1 MSISSQRE
9 RRTIQRS
16 QSSFLHHAI
25 CDIVTSSTKSTSK
38 STKKPL
44 LETVYLFEIQLPNK
58 LHNQTL
64 PMSKHAIIDIFDGTN
79 MKRSTNNVLI
89 DLNQLVKQSSSSSRY
104 CTAKIYKLEDKYYV
118 ILDWRNFLFF
128 GDIAVVPDFCRYYD
142 TFRWSYIQYL
152 MDHVQDK
159 VHYEKVG
166 SNSCVSDIDI
176 SISPK
181 IDFSSEFKFQKYA
194 VQIKKAFEIIMKRHN
209 ERFTHTFEDLFD
221 TNIYAT
227 NFTIKAEKPQ
237 LTHVRQILSDRIF
250 HYYYTKKEH
259 VICFPKIHE
268 TILTPNEIEKI
279 HLSQFTFAF
288 RRLFNH
294 LLSHPNPKLTN
305 AMNFYYRLNYNN
317 KELLKG
323 ILGDVDLLKY
333 YIYSEVDSNKLVK
346 DYTKYVTK
354 YYKAIDAIVASEKA
368 IGKDFLRTSSLVKD
382 ALKYLSIA
390 TCMEHDSYHS
400 YGAFLDIVILSG
412 ETNKKQYMH
421 SYLFKHSIVDN
432 LGFITDII
440 TRYTDDYCYDD
451 ITNILK
457 VSKYIE
463 RICNAIINSGDKYDE
478 KRINDIRTIAA
489 HANEARKSG
498 TKEEKSQM
506 AIEVYKIFIAEGD
519 THINIDDFLEAVL
532 LEFDNYLSL

>member
-1 MSISSQRE
+1 MPISFEHKRQ
-9 RRTIQRS
+9 TIQRS

-25 CDIVTSSTKSTSK
+25 FDIVTSSTNSASK
-38 STKKPL
+38 SKKPL

-58 LHNQTL
+58 LDNQTL
-64 PMSKHAIIDIFDGTN
+64 PMSKHVIIDIFDGIN
-79 MKRSTNNVLI
+79 MKRSAKNILT
-89 DLNQLVKQSSSSSRY
+89 DLNQLVKQPYSSSQY
-104 CTAKIYKLEDKYYV
+104 CTAKMYKIEDKYYV

-128 GDIAVVPDFCRYYD
+128 GDIAVVSDFCRSYD
-142 TFRWSYIQYL
+142 TFRWSYIRSLLQS
-152 MDHVQDK
+152 VNDK
-159 VHYEKVG
+159 IYYEKVG

-176 SISPK
+176 SICPK
-181 IDFSSEFKFQKYA
+181 INFSSYNGNYQTFRFKKYA
-194 VQIKKAFEIIMKRHN
+194 NKVKKAFEIIMKLHN
-209 ERFTHTFEDLFD
+209 KHFTQTFEDLFD

-227 NFTIKAEKPQ
+227 NFTIKADITQ
-237 LTHVRQILSDRIF
+237 FYHVRQILSDKIF
-250 HYYYTKKEH
+250 HYYRKKEH

-268 TILTPNEIEKI
+268 TILTSNEIEKI

-294 LLSHPNPKLTN
+294 LLSHPNPKLRN

-317 KELLKG
+317 KDLLKG

-333 YIYSEVDSNKLVK
+333 YIYSEVDNNKLIK

-354 YYKAIDAIVASEKA
+354 YYKTIDAIVANEKVV
-368 IGKDFLRTSSLVKD
+368 DTSSLVKD

-412 ETNKKQYMH
+412 GESNKKQYMH

-432 LGFITDII
+432 VGFISDII
-440 TRYTDDYCYDD
+440 TRYKDDYCYDD
-451 ITNILK
+451 VTNILK

-463 RICNAIINSGDKYDE
+463 RICNAILNSGDKYNK
-478 KRINDIRTIAA
+478 KRINDIRTIASR
-489 HANEARKSG
+489 ANEARKNG
-498 TKEEKSQM
+498 IKEEKSQM
-506 AIEVYKIFIAEGD
+506 AIEVYKIFTSQGD